1 MARRKLTAVRTT
13 SGSIFIIAAAGALY
27 ASPAH
32 YFVTTAAGAT
42 PQTNN
47 PIASK
52 QYLFGDGLLYDR
64 QGNLYHWNSNQVW
77 RLNADGTDTLIAGST
92 TGVPG
97 TGNGIATARM
107 FTSIFGVGFDAQQ
120 NLYIADIGVGYVNGV
135 LTGSI
140 QRVTPDGKIGVEV
153 AGIEPVGMTVDA
165 AGDIYVLDYDNN
177 NNNTVGRLTEY
188 LQNGTSRVVA
198 EGFSANIFD
207 IALNGTTAIF
217 GDSGYGL
224 RQVDLQTGSVSTL
237 MLLPEGGFDVGPD
250 GFVYIDDPSSI
261 QKFKP
266 TTPGALLTVAGT
278 GQAGSTGDGDPA
290 IRATFGTG
298 SLAVNPVNG
307 DIALFDSIKY
317 TIRVITAATGTIQI
331 VAGAPHSSGDNGP
344 AVLAQIQLG
353 DGLASDASGNV
364 YFGDNAGASIRK
376 FSPSGI
382 VTTVAGTGIP
392 GNSGDGGTAALAQV
406 SPGGGLAADSRGN
419 LYFVNAVPIS
429 PISYSLAIAV
439 RKIDANGFISTVAGG
454 GTAAVA
460 NGVNASNVSLSV
472 VSSETVTSLAVDPT
486 GNLYLAYLD
495 PSETARILKIDP
507 AGNISVIAGGGS
519 LLTDSDGTPAASAVL
534 GNITGLAVN
543 AAGMVYFGEGSA
555 VHKIDSKGLLAT
567 VAGNANLPSNQTAI
581 QAGAALSTQIGNPGP
596 VTIDSSGNLI
606 FCADAISSFPQVVL
620 VDSSGNLTPIAGSIP
635 PNYVAAS
642 AGDGGDGSKAT
653 FSSIAGLTADP
664 AGNIYVADG
673 EWYIRKLASYD
684 PSATPPFLAAGGVAG
699 AGGSIPA
706 VLAVSPDG
714 DATIYGANFGV
725 SHTLVPSDLVNGK
738 VPTSLA
744 GVCAS
749 FDGVPAAMLGAYPGQ
764 INVQVPTLP
773 PGPVAVQVT
782 LNCGA
787 SNAVSSNFAGVLMQA
802 ASPEFFSFLPDPV
815 AGNNPI
821 AAVNV
826 LTNVLVGSPG
836 LLPGA
841 TFTPVKGGDIVAAY
855 GTGWGLTNPPLGLG
869 VIPGAAATLAL
880 PYTLTLGGTTMPTA
894 NILYVGAAPCCAGL
908 YQVNFVVPS
917 GTPSGNQPLV
927 ITVGGTASPPHAF
940 IAVQ

>member
-1 MARRKLTAVRTT
+1 
-13 SGSIFIIAAAGALY
+13 
-27 ASPAH
+27 
-32 YFVTTAAGAT
+32 
-42 PQTNN
+42 
-47 PIASK
+47 
-52 QYLFGDGLLYDR
+52 
-64 QGNLYHWNSNQVW
+64 
-77 RLNADGTDTLIAGST
+77 
-92 TGVPG
+92 
-97 TGNGIATARM
+97 
-107 FTSIFGVGFDAQQ
+107 
-120 NLYIADIGVGYVNGV
+120 
-135 LTGSI
+135 
-140 QRVTPDGKIGVEV
+140 
-153 AGIEPVGMTVDA
+153 
-165 AGDIYVLDYDNN
+165 
-177 NNNTVGRLTEY
+177 
-188 LQNGTSRVVA
+188 
-198 EGFSANIFD
+198 
-207 IALNGTTAIF
+207 
-217 GDSGYGL
+217 
-224 RQVDLQTGSVSTL
+224 LQTGSVSTL

-278 GQAGSTGDGDPA
+278 GQAGSTGDGGPA

-317 TIRVITAATGTIQI
+317 TIRVITAATGTIQT

-714 DATIYGANFGV
+714 DATIYGKFRSVSYAGTVGPGKWQGAHEPGGGV
-725 SHTLVPSDLVNGK
+725 RQLRRRPRGD
-738 VPTSLA
+738 A
-744 GVCAS
+744 GRVSGPDQRAGPDASTRTGGCAGDAELRRVERG
-749 FDGVPAAMLGAYPGQ
+749 FEQLRGRAH
-764 INVQVPTLP
+764 
-773 PGPVAVQVT
+773 
-782 LNCGA
+782 A
-787 SNAVSSNFAGVLMQA
+787 SGIAGVLFV
-802 ASPEFFSFLPDPV
+802 P
-815 AGNNPI
+815 AGSSGGEQSHRSGERVDER
-821 AAVNV
+821 A
-826 LTNVLVGSPG
+826 GG
-836 LLPGA
+836 LPG
-841 TFTPVKGGDIVAAY
+841 TAARSY
-855 GTGWGLTNPPLGLG
+855 LHAREGWRYRGSVRDGLG
-869 VIPGAAATLAL
+869 IDESAAWSWGHPRRRGDAGIAIHADAGRHNHAHREHPVRWRRPLLRGAVSGEFRGSFGNSQRKSAAGD
-880 PYTLTLGGTTMPTA
+880 YRRRHG
-894 NILYVGAAPCCAGL
+894 
-908 YQVNFVVPS
+908 F
-917 GTPSGNQPLV
+917 
-927 ITVGGTASPPHAF
+927 TASRIHRG
-940 IAVQ
+940 AVGLRISH